1 MTQSGSTIQ
10 SRENEI
16 SDEKVK
22 ARIQDKAK
30 LISEGEDF
38 NLETLPIM
46 SSHKRNSSKCRGVEE
61 EVFLHELEIEDDDDG
76 QLYSVI
82 IERIVVIDESVEA
95 ISIADEAG
103 DHEAFRSV
111 FVRPYLN
118 CLSSDSDELVNIV
131 KKDYLVNWDGQDYN
145 FSVPVSQL
153 DHTSLQGEIGQPLE
167 VDKLVFKGE
176 VKNGFFI
183 EAGAFDSETNS
194 DTLYFE
200 INHNWTGLLVEPHPL
215 AFHRGLSKHRKATS
229 VQTCLST
236 SGEVETF
243 NFDMT
248 GSVRNE
254 STRESMSGLVTHV
267 NEKTIQMQCFPLY
280 TLLLAMGN
288 PTVHFFSLDIEGA
301 EFPVLRTIPWDKVD
315 IRVLTVESHLA
326 GRIYSG
332 TRAELINYMESV
344 GYQHLPD
351 AFKETNEARET
362 MGTTDDLFVRKDV
375 LMPNNI
381 KAEL

>member
-1 MTQSGSTIQ
+1 MVIMTQSGSTIQ

-22 ARIQDKAK
+22 ARIQAKAK

-131 KKDYLVNWDGQDYN
+131 KK
-145 FSVPVSQL
+145 
-153 DHTSLQGEIGQPLE
+153 
-167 VDKLVFKGE
+167 
-176 VKNGFFI
+176 
-183 EAGAFDSETNS
+183 
-194 DTLYFE
+194 
-200 INHNWTGLLVEPHPL
+200 
-215 AFHRGLSKHRKATS
+215 
-229 VQTCLST
+229 
-236 SGEVETF
+236 
-243 NFDMT
+243 
-248 GSVRNE
+248 
-254 STRESMSGLVTHV
+254 
-267 NEKTIQMQCFPLY
+267 
-280 TLLLAMGN
+280 
-288 PTVHFFSLDIEGA
+288 
-301 EFPVLRTIPWDKVD
+301 
-315 IRVLTVESHLA
+315 
-326 GRIYSG
+326 
-332 TRAELINYMESV
+332 AEL
-344 GYQHLPD
+344 
-351 AFKETNEARET
+351 
-362 MGTTDDLFVRKDV
+362 GTDFL
-375 LMPNNI
+375 
-381 KAEL
+381 E